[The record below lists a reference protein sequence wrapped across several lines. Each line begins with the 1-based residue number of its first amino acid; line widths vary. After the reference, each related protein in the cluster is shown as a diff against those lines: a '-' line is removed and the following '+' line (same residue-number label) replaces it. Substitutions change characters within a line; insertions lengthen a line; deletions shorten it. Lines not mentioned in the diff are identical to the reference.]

1 MRTHETFKFG
11 MPLLSRNEFLQTILN
26 CFFEIIDKEGA
37 LIISTFTYSFC
48 KKEVYDKINSKTK
61 IGALNEYFRKQ
72 TGVKRTNYPIF
83 SFAIIRS
90 EGRIIFKRYN
100 KLFWRKLC
108 L

>member
-48 KKEVYDKINSKTK
+48 KK
-61 IGALNEYFRKQ
+61 
-72 TGVKRTNYPIF
+72 
-83 SFAIIRS
+83 RS
-90 EGRIIFKRYN
+90 LRQN
-100 KLFWRKLC
+100 KFQNKNRSIK
-108 L
+108 